1 MPNRQKNE
9 CTWSGHRRCHLTPN
23 NVCYVIPSRRNYV
36 LGYLTSRGWW
46 CIEQPRKIDEDLTT
60 PPLLEAATLDD
71 DLLLSLVSQEDEA
84 HRQRYPL

>member
-60 PPLLEAATLDD
+60 PPLLEDD
-71 DLLLSLVSQEDEA
+71 T
-84 HRQRYPL
+84 RR